1 MAVQM
6 HMNSMGTPM
15 HNMPPVMGMQPAYY
29 GGPVPMVQQKPTI
42 IQINKQ
48 NNNEIHCNFCQKQ
61 TGNLV
66 EKRIGCAAIA
76 CAFIHIPF
84 FGPFFFMVCLDDK
97 YKDTDTICV
106 VCRQLKHRVEGDICK
121 K

>member
-1 MAVQM
+1 MKKEELEKIRAQKMAEIQL
-6 HMNSMGTPM
+6 
-15 HNMPPVMGMQPAYY
+15 AYSENRRLF
-29 GGPVPMVQQKPTI
+29 
-42 IQINKQ
+42 INKQ